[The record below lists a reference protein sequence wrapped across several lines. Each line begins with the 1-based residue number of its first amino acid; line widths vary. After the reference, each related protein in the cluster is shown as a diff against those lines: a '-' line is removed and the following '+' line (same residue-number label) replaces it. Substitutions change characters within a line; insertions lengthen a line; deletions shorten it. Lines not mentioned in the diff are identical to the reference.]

1 MSSYQMI
8 KGFVLEKSY
17 NSDKKMK
24 KKSIIQQI
32 ISRF

>member
-24 KKSIIQQI
+24 KKYNSTNNQ
-32 ISRF
+32 